1 MSSQKLWKVSAG
13 TRPPQ
18 PVEERAFYEK
28 MWAQN
33 FCKSQVMYGIPAE
46 VLTATSPIS
55 LSPFADGNFGTELCN
70 YDISDETKQ
79 SSDPTEA
86 ALGRLHGQNEES
98 GVLDPRHTI
107 VNRTVKQPGELPSL
121 RHSSASVSINLF
133 LTVCPIPSLGSDES
147 LTVLV
152 KGDNVFGTTV
162 SKSFAVASE
171 KGGPIEGVDTVNISV
186 ASYRVIEVSRSAQF
200 AY

>member
-1 MSSQKLWKVSAG
+1 MSSQKLWKASAG
-13 TRPPQ
+13 NRPPQ

-33 FCKSQVMYGIPAE
+33 FCKSQVKYGIPAE

-70 YDISDETKQ
+70 YDISEDAKQ

-98 GVLDPRHTI
+98 GALDPRHTI
-107 VNRTVKQPGELPSL
+107 VNRTVKQPGEVPLP
-121 RHSSASVSINLF
+121 HCACMSISIDIF
-133 LTVCPIPSLGSDES
+133 SQVARSTPQALT
-147 LTVLV
+147 
-152 KGDNVFGTTV
+152 N
-162 SKSFAVASE
+162 
-171 KGGPIEGVDTVNISV
+171 
-186 ASYRVIEVSRSAQF
+186 R
-200 AY
+200 